1 VQRYTSRRSETW
13 RCCQGVEEKVIGIDS
28 GGGRRKVSLNKNSK
42 DAKSTGDEKDWF
54 HLLLEIERRFRAE
67 ERKNFRSECEIL
79 PKLIEKPS
87 ADD

>member
-1 VQRYTSRRSETW
+1 
-13 RCCQGVEEKVIGIDS
+13 
-28 GGGRRKVSLNKNSK
+28 VSLNKNSK